1 MALFLLLKHVFPTH
15 VTMRKAPT
23 KALDPVRQNFPWVRN
38 DENHREG
45 YCTIWDSNS
54 TPLDSETSAFATGP
68 FSPPAGHSFGE
79 DSFGQATASECHGP
93 PNPTPTLCFSQIFI
107 HTNDALQA
115 RMFIIMPDGLK
126 WLQPEHSDHENLPPS
141 LCREVSDIQMFSS
154 VP

>member
-45 YCTIWDSNS
+45 YCAIWDSNS

-79 DSFGQATASECHGP
+79 VTASECYGP
-93 PNPTPTLCFSQIFI
+93 LDTGIPRFLLEIVLVKPQPASVMDPPTPPPLSVSLRYLYTRMTLCKHACS
-107 HTNDALQA
+107 
-115 RMFIIMPDGLK
+115 
-126 WLQPEHSDHENLPPS
+126 
-141 LCREVSDIQMFSS
+141 
-154 VP
+154 